1 MGINNNIND
10 LELHDLIGDS
20 NFDQF
25 IDLIRGENDDPLVS
39 FGCDDLINGS
49 NNFVHNNIDRHF
61 LGGTDHPL
69 NDDNNHVFGFN
80 ASPLVSSEPNSLS
93 FIDILEIMPEYFEGK
108 IMNNVDMVGNG
119 DDDDDD
125 EENDGND
132 SSGTTTTTTPTP
144 KPNPNPNASSK
155 RPKVDRSRTLISER
169 RRRSRMKE
177 KLYAL
182 RSLVPNITKMD
193 KASIVGDAVL
203 YVQDLQTKSKK
214 LKAEIASLEAS
225 LAEVERDQG
234 STIIE
239 NSKKIKD
246 DKAND
251 SHPIPKMKIITQM
264 DMFQVE
270 ERGFY
275 VKVVCNKGERA
286 GISLYKALESL
297 TNFNIQSSNL
307 ATVSDTFVLTFTL
320 NVLKECSDQREPI
333 NLPNLKLWV
342 TGAFINQ
349 GFELKTAF

>member
-1 MGINNNIND
+1 MMDNIND
-10 LELHDLIGDS
+10 FELHDFIADS
-20 NFDQF
+20 NFDQL
-25 IDLIRGENDDPLVS
+25 IDLIRGENEDPLVN

-49 NNFVHNNIDRHF
+49 NNFVHATINHHDHPF
-61 LGGTDHPL
+61 LGVDRPL
-69 NDDNNHVFGFN
+69 NVATDNNNHVFGFN
-80 ASPLVSSEPNSLS
+80 ATPMVSSDPNSLS
-93 FIDILEIMPEYFEGK
+93 FIDTVMPEYFDGE
-108 IMNNVDMVGNG
+108 ILNMDMVDKG
-119 DDDDDD
+119 DGDDDD
-125 EENDGND
+125 EEDDGDD
-132 SSGTTTTTTPTP
+132 SSGTTTTTTTT
-144 KPNPNPNASSK
+144 PNASSK

-169 RRRSRMKE
+169 RRRGRMKE

-203 YVQDLQTKSKK
+203 YVQDLQTQSKK

-225 LAEVERDQG
+225 LEEVERYQG
-234 STIIE
+234 STTE

-246 DKAND
+246 VKTNGSLA
-251 SHPIPKMKIITQM
+251 KMKIITQM

-320 NVLKECSDQREPI
+320 KVLKECDQREPI